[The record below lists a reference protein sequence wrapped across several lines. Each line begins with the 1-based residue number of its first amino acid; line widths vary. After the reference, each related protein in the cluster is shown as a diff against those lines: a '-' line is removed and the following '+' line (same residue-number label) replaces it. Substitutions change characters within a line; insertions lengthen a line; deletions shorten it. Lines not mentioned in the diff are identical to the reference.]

1 MPPPGA
7 DKIWLDVGAHEGEK
21 TLAAARGN
29 PALYVYAFEPNL
41 AAASRLMGLLANYVV
56 VPVAVAEQDGSAP
69 FYLNRYAGA
78 SSLLPFVP
86 EGIARWIRG
95 EELVVMET
103 VTVPTMRL
111 DTFLDGAGIRRVDY
125 LKIDAQGADLAV
137 VRSAGE
143 RLKDID
149 RISLEVQT
157 TPFELYR
164 GASRK
169 EDALAFLGAAGFEL
183 VEVEAQS
190 FDQEENLTFV
200 RR

>member
-78 SSLLPFVP
+78 SSLLPLVP
-86 EGIARWIRG
+86 EGVAQWIRG
-95 EELVVMET
+95 AELVVTET

-111 DTFLDGAGIRRVDY
+111 DTFLAGAGIRRIDY

>member
-1 MPPPGA
+1 MQPPAA
-7 DKIWLDVGAHEGEK
+7 DQIWLDVGAHEGEK

-41 AAASRLMGLLANYVV
+41 AAASRLMGLLANYVF
-56 VPVAVAEQDGSAP
+56 VPVAVAEQNGSAA
-69 FYLNRYAGA
+69 FHLNRYEGA
-78 SSLLPFVP
+78 SSLLPFVE
-86 EGIARWIRG
+86 EGLARWLG
-95 EELVVMET
+95 GGELVVTET

-111 DTFLDGAGIRRVDY
+111 DTFLDGVGIRRVHY
-125 LKIDAQGADLAV
+125 LKVDAQGADLAV
-137 VRSAGE
+137 IRSAGE
-143 RLKDID
+143 RLRDID

-169 EDALAFLGAAGFEL
+169 EEVLAFLEGAGFEL

-200 RR
+200 R